1 MSNLIDL
8 PPGED
13 EEGYRKTLAG
23 SGIKKI
29 LFQAGIGLVV
39 AIAVSFSLA
48 GTINIGGGESFELG
62 QRTYDVGTCAT
73 TPVQIVPKVVL
84 VDSTRVLSQ
93 FTVTGINPITCDNR
107 MIRIK
112 PFDTG
117 GAPILIVDT
126 GAAGDPDQ
134 PWIDVFMSEG
144 EFRASSGATV
154 SVVTNDSSLTRTGGS
169 PSIRR
174 SVFAPAGGTSTV
186 EIFSGGQGR
195 TLKSSDNALEG
206 LAISFQIRFTPTVT
220 ISGYGRTDLELSNI

>member
-13 EEGYRKTLAG
+13 EENYSEG
-23 SGIKKI
+23 STQDAKRIA
-29 LFQAGIGLVV
+29 FYAGIGLVV

-48 GTINIGGGESFELG
+48 ASINISGSESFELG

-73 TPVQIVPKVVL
+73 TPVQIVPKVTM
-84 VDSTRVLSQ
+84 VDGSKILSQ
-93 FTVTGINPITCDNR
+93 FTVTGINPVTCDNR
-107 MIRIK
+107 MFRIK

-117 GAPILIVDT
+117 GSPILIVDT
-126 GAAGDPDQ
+126 SAAGIPDQ
-134 PWIDVFMSEG
+134 PWIDIFISGG
-144 EFRASSGATV
+144 EFRASSAGSV
-154 SVVTNDSSLTRTGGS
+154 SITTDSSLSRTGGS

-174 SVFAPAGGTSTV
+174 SVLTPAGGTSTV

-195 TLKSSDNALEG
+195 TLKSTEDALDG
-206 LAISFQIRFTPTVT
+206 LAISFQVRFSPTVS